1 MLARRA
7 QKESSLTSLLLVDGV
22 FHCDQLCLPALSVEL
37 IRYHLF
43 LVRKNSCIIT
53 FFIQSYNLSI
63 ILIANVAT
71 LTCYIINVCSA
82 SSSISPTSAHTH
94 YQQAEYIP
102 SGSSEAE
109 MLVIVYA
116 LNIHCEFI
124 GILTR
129 IIIPTV

>member
-1 MLARRA
+1 MPLCIDRGVIPREVAIATRASSCLADTLVLGATWYTTGSIHMFARRA

-43 LVRKNSCIIT
+43 LVRKISCGIT
-53 FFIQSYNLSI
+53 FFIQNYNISI

-82 SSSISPTSAHTH
+82 SSSISP
-94 YQQAEYIP
+94 
-102 SGSSEAE
+102 
-109 MLVIVYA
+109 
-116 LNIHCEFI
+116 
-124 GILTR
+124 
-129 IIIPTV
+129 